1 MVASEPWGKTG
12 LGDDV
17 YIVLFRG
24 VGGATKLP
32 VKELQPALTEAGFR
46 HVRTYIASGN
56 VVLASDLKAAAV
68 RDRVAEVVK
77 KKLGFTKAILVL
89 TRKEWAAVVK
99 QNPFPQALRIPR
111 TLHAFILETKPPAS
125 IVKALQE
132 QASAGSEKVVVRGKM
147 LYLYT
152 PDGFGVSQMG
162 PAVEKALK
170 ARTTARNWNTVTKL
184 HEIADEIAAEL
195 RNRTMGA
202 SEK

>member
-1 MVASEPWGKTG
+1 MQ
-12 LGDDV
+12 DQV

-56 VVLASDLKAAAV
+56 VVLASELDAGAV
-68 RDRVAEVVK
+68 QAGVAKTVK
-77 KKLGFTKAILVL
+77 EKLAFTKAVMVL
-89 TRKEWAAVVK
+89 SRKEWATVVK

-111 TLHAFILETKPPAS
+111 TLHAFILEAKPPAE

-132 QASAGSEKVVVRGKM
+132 QASAGSEQVAVRGKT

-152 PDGFGVSQMG
+152 PDGFGASQMG
-162 PAVEKALK
+162 PAVEKALR
-170 ARTTARNWNTVTKL
+170 ARTTARNWNTVTRL
-184 HEIADEIAAEL
+184 LQIADETTAEL
-195 RNRTMGA
+195 HKG
-202 SEK
+202 E